1 MTQSWTLCNGN
12 GRGEIPAHSF
22 NLKKKI
28 MTPKEFDKLIK
39 VDYKKFDT
47 GGRNQRLNVLVVAFF
62 QTAFF
67 LLSLLAIYII
77 GALLF

>member
-1 MTQSWTLCNGN
+1 
-12 GRGEIPAHSF
+12 
-22 NLKKKI
+22 

-39 VDYKKFDT
+39 TSPFAEPSLRKKLLADLDYKKFDT
-47 GGRNQRLNVLVVAFF
+47 GGRNHRVNVLLVTFF